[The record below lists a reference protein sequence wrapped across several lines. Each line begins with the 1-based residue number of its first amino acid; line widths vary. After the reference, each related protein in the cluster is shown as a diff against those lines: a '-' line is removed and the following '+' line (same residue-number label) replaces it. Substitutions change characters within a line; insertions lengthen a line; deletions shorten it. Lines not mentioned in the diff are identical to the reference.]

1 MMRTRIFNKM
11 TAREVEDYLA
21 RGGNTIYVGVGV
33 VELHGASPIDVEQIG
48 PEAYAVAMAEATDGL
63 AMINL
68 PYFFPGGTIVSPA
81 TVQVSVRESIDYLM
95 MISRSLVAQGFR
107 KIFYIS
113 GHGPA
118 RLYIDAMCRDFF
130 QESKIHVCHLNSM
143 AFGRNFAE
151 KTADGKPD
159 FSRLAF
165 MSAGAYKILHQEQYL
180 PVDPEAKDPE
190 YSFGAPMDPRMQE
203 LSDSLKPFGGSVSM
217 YYSNDNQHG
226 AGRPY
231 RSVEERD
238 EACRKGE
245 AMIREEV
252 ERMVPALERLKN
264 AIDTYHGYVQELIQE
279 KPRFG
284 GLY

>member
-1 MMRTRIFNKM
+1 MRTRIFNKM
-11 TAREVEDYLA
+11 TANEVEAYLA

-33 VELHGASPIDVEQIG
+33 VEVHGASPIDVEQIG

-81 TVQVSVRESIDYLM
+81 TVQVSVRESIDFLM
-95 MISRSLVAQGFR
+95 MLSRTLVAQGFR

-118 RLYIDAMCRDFF
+118 KLYIDAMCRDFF

-143 AFGRNFAE
+143 IFGRNFGE
-151 KTADGKPD
+151 KAADGKPD
-159 FSRLAF
+159 FSKLEF
-165 MSAGAYKILHQEQYL
+165 MTAGAYKILHQEQYL

-190 YSFGAPMDPRMQE
+190 FSFSAPMDPRMQE
-203 LSDSLKPFGGSVSM
+203 LCDAIKPLGGSASM

-231 RSVEERD
+231 RSIEERD

-245 AMIREEV
+245 QLIREEV
-252 ERMVPALERLKN
+252 ERMKPALVRLQN
-264 AIDTYHGYVQELIQE
+264 AIDHYHEYVQEQI
-279 KPRFG
+279 KVHPRFG
-284 GLY
+284 GKY